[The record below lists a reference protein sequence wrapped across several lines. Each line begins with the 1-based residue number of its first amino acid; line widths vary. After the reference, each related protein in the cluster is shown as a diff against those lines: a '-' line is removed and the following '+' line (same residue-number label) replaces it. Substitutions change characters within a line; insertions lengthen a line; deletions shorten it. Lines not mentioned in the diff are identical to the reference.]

1 MFRLRS
7 VELMD
12 LTEAYEVLNKYF
24 PERTLVELHRKK
36 KFDDSISD
44 SIEKLKFNASL
55 LRKEAR
61 TRNDKKEAEV
71 RRMYEAAR
79 ILENTS
85 RTDFWLN

>member
-1 MFRLRS
+1 MFRFRS

-12 LTEAYEVLNKYF
+12 ITEAYEVLNKYF
-24 PERTLVELHRKK
+24 PERTLVKLHRKE

-44 SIEKLKFNASL
+44 SIEKLKFNATL

-61 TRNDKKEAEV
+61 NVKNEKEIK
-71 RRMYEAAR
+71 RMYEAAR
-79 ILENTS
+79 VLEDTS